1 MTCSLIRGLGPQKR
15 VFVLF
20 YLTKEKL
27 GHLSRVLLKDL
38 IYELKKKKIL
48 GSNFTSK
55 QFVQLETHGIIFQSL
70 LLEMSAAEA
79 NDMFSKSEFFK
90 EKTELVTILR

>member
-1 MTCSLIRGLGPQKR
+1 M
-15 VFVLF
+15 LF

>member
-1 MTCSLIRGLGPQKR
+1 M
-15 VFVLF
+15 LF

-38 IYELKKKKIL
+38 ICELKKKIL

-55 QFVQLETHGIIFQSL
+55 QFIQLETHGIIFQSL